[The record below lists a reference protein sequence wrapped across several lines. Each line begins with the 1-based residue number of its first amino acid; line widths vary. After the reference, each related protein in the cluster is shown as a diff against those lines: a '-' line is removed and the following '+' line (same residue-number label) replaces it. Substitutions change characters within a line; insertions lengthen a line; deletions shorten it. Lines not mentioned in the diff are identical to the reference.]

1 MVAKKYAF
9 LFPGQGAQYP
19 KMGLDLYEQSP
30 RVRDLFALASDVA
43 QMDMRKILEEAP
55 EEELKRTDLSQPLI
69 TLVNLSA
76 AAVLRE
82 RGIQPVAC
90 AGFSLGEYAALVE
103 AGVLSV
109 EDCFRLVVA
118 RGKAMQAVA
127 DRLTAEGASEAP
139 SGGAAAGG
147 VPSSSAGGAPGMMA
161 VLGLPE
167 EEVERLIQRWQKEES
182 LPLYAANFNSPRQ
195 VVVAGTGAALSL
207 AEERFKAAGAR
218 RVVRLKVAGPFHS
231 PLVAEAQKAF
241 GPLLDSVPFR
251 DPVLPLFSNVTG
263 SLVTTGAEARAL
275 ALRQI
280 VESVRWTREEAELAR
295 LELDGVLEVGPDKV
309 LQGLWKDS
317 GNAAPAFGA
326 GTWAEIEAIEK

>member
-30 RVRDLFALASDVA
+30 RVRDLFSLASDVA
-43 QMDMRKILEEAP
+43 QMDLRKILEEAP

-127 DRLTAEGASEAP
+127 DRLTAEGASETP
-139 SGGAAAGG
+139 RGDTAGG
-147 VPSSSAGGAPGMMA
+147 VSSSSAGGVPGMMA
-161 VLGLPE
+161 VLGLSE

-195 VVVAGTGAALSL
+195 VVVAGTGTALSL
-207 AEERFKAAGAR
+207 AEERFKVAGAR

-263 SLVTTGAEARAL
+263 SLVKTGAEARAL

-295 LELDGVLEVGPDKV
+295 LELDGVLEVGPGKV
-309 LQGLWKDS
+309 LQGLWKDT
-317 GNAAPAFGA
+317 GNTAPAFGA

>member
-139 SGGAAAGG
+139 SGDASGG
-147 VPSSSAGGAPGMMA
+147 VSSSSAGGVPGMMA
-161 VLGLPE
+161 VLGLSE

-295 LELDGVLEVGPDKV
+295 LELDGVLEVGPGKV
-309 LQGLWKDS
+309 LQGLWKEIGS
-317 GNAAPAFGA
+317 SVPAFGA

>member
-1 MVAKKYAF
+1 M
-9 LFPGQGAQYP
+9 
-19 KMGLDLYEQSP
+19 DL
-30 RVRDLFALASDVA
+30 
-43 QMDMRKILEEAP
+43 RKVLEEAP
-55 EEELKRTDLSQPLI
+55 EEELKRTDMSQPLI

-82 RGIQPVAC
+82 RGIQPAAC

-118 RGKAMQAVA
+118 RGKAMQAMA
-127 DRLTAEGASEAP
+127 DRLTAEGAPQAP
-139 SGGAAAGG
+139 REDAGASG
-147 VPSSSAGGAPGMMA
+147 VPSPSAGGAPGMAA
-161 VLGLPE
+161 VLGLSE
-167 EEVERLIQRWQKEES
+167 EEVEQLIHRWQKEET

-195 VVVAGTGAALSL
+195 VVVAGTWVALSL

-231 PLVAEAQKAF
+231 PLVADAQKIFA
-241 GPLLDSVPFR
+241 PVLDTVPFK
-251 DPVLPLFSNVTG
+251 DPVIPLFSNVTG
-263 SLVTTGAEARAL
+263 SLVKTGAEARAL

-295 LELDGVLEVGPDKV
+295 LELDGVLEVGPGKV
-309 LQGLWKDS
+309 LQGLWKEIGS
-317 GNAAPAFGA
+317 SVPAFGA